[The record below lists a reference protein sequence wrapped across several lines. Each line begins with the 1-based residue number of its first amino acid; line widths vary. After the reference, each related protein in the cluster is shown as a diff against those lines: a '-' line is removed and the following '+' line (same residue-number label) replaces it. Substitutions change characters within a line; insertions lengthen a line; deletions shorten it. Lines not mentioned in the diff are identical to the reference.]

1 MYATCVLATAA
12 RIQVLSVDMA
22 RLMVGGEVPTSQT
35 CSDSCDQKRA
45 SVEFWD
51 RLVCMTREPLPL
63 DLEPADVRREVKGIS
78 SSFCVSCAPDER
90 ELESPEVMAAAAAAV
105 LVVAG
110 LSLSFFVLEK
120 GSRIPHL
127 DFGFSPVVMA
137 SLFLRGSTSYDSVFF
152 STYAPGLVCECVKS
166 CWKLMLRSGGSMY
179 VEVSDRRRSRSGRIW
194 EGLGDRTPGEED
206 SVVAGMV

>member
-1 MYATCVLATAA
+1 M
-12 RIQVLSVDMA
+12 LSVDMA
-22 RLMVGGEVPTSQT
+22 RLIVGGEVPRSHTS
-35 CSDSCDQKRA
+35 SDNCDQKRA

-63 DLEPADVRREVKGIS
+63 DLEPADARREVRGIS

-90 ELESPEVMAAAAAAV
+90 ELESPEVMAAAAAVVV
-105 LVVAG
+105 LAVAG

-137 SLFLRGSTSYDSVFF
+137 SLFLRGCTSYDSVFF

-179 VEVSDRRRSRSGRIW
+179 VDVSDRRRSRFGRIW
-194 EGLGDRTPGEED
+194 EGLGDRIPGEED
-206 SVVAGMV
+206 SVVVGMLCSCRRRAWWW